1 MSLTIFLLMAA
12 QTGASPDAYPKCN
25 QEKADQGIQ
34 SEMNICAFNDFLE
47 ADRALNAQWKSTAAM
62 MKGRDKNSA
71 RHDDE
76 RLGYFDAL
84 LESQR
89 NWLKFRDTQCHVE
102 GYYVRGGSMEP
113 MVISGC
119 RKRLTTERTKQL
131 DNLAKD
137 Y

>member
-1 MSLTIFLLMAA
+1 MSFIILLLFAA
-12 QTGASPDAYPKCN
+12 QANVNTDAYPKCN

-47 ADRALNAQWKSTAAM
+47 ADRALNAQWKSAAAM
-62 MKGRDKNSA
+62 MKQRDKNSA
-71 RHDDE
+71 RHNDE

-89 NWLKFRDTQCHVE
+89 NWLKFRDSQCQVE

-113 MVISGC
+113 MVVSGC
-119 RKRLTTERTKQL
+119 RTRLTTERTKQL
-131 DNLAKD
+131 ANLAKE